1 MIPLEARLPQD
12 PRLRELVTRAQ
23 DELAIADPLG
33 AALLRGETGRL
44 PDGSPDAL
52 AHETERLRT
61 LAAELEALDGLEGD
75 DELDRSALAHS
86 IRRVTLAPEPRPPA
100 GALLLERHLL
110 AALVGLALA
119 PQPRAEELGDLVES
133 GPEFLE
139 ASRVGCLGANEA
151 AGQVALAAAKRLPRL
166 LDLTAAAA
174 KALPLPAQLRERIE
188 AGLGELLTAAAEDGG
203 WLLKEYVPAAGEGVA
218 RLIVEPSGLG
228 MSIDQVETAAE
239 AMLADQA
246 GLSYEEISAF
256 ERNQDAGPPAFPGGT
271 RPGEP
276 AGLAVVADACR
287 RVEAAC
293 DPWCPDM
300 GGAEFAVEAQP
311 AWLQPLLPPLAL
323 APGGPLASEPLRL
336 LVGDGCSALSLP
348 ELERELAVIHSAEY
362 LPAAGAR
369 SRGRMAR
376 LLLPAPE
383 SAEGWRA
390 LALAGAPGVARRSRR
405 ELGWRAI
412 LALVAIAIGRGR
424 LDVGEAAGLIAA
436 EAGMDPETAR
446 SQAVHVAAQPAAAL
460 TFVAGA
466 LATGHAVNR
475 IARDSGDQAA
485 RAAVLAAGPL
495 PGFLIDR
502 LGYTR

>member
-33 AALLRGETGRL
+33 VALLRGETGHL
-44 PDGSPDAL
+44 PDGSVEAL
-52 AHETERLRT
+52 AHETERLRA
-61 LAAELEALDGLEGD
+61 LAAELEALGGLEGD
-75 DELDRSALAHS
+75 EELDRSSLAHS
-86 IRRVTLAPEPRPPA
+86 LRRVTLAPQPRPPA

-110 AALVGLALA
+110 AAMVGLALA
-119 PQPRAEELGDLVES
+119 PHPRAAELAALVES
-133 GPEFLE
+133 GPAFLA
-139 ASRVGCLGANEA
+139 ASRAGCLGASEA
-151 AGQVALAAAKRLPRL
+151 AGEVALAAAKRLPRL
-166 LDLTAAAA
+166 LDLIAAAA
-174 KALPLPAQLRERIE
+174 RGLPLQAQLRERIE
-188 AGLGELLTAAAEDGG
+188 AALGELLRAAAEDGG
-203 WLLKEYVPAAGEGVA
+203 WLLKEYMPAARDGVA

-228 MSIDQVETAAE
+228 MSLDQVESAAE

-246 GLSYEEISAF
+246 GLDYDEISGY
-256 ERNQDAGPPAFPGGT
+256 EREQDAGPRAFPTGT
-271 RPGEP
+271 GPREP

-293 DPWCPDM
+293 DPWCPDA
-300 GGAEFAVEAQP
+300 GGAGFAVEAQP

-323 APGGPLASEPLRL
+323 AAGGPLASEPLRL
-336 LVGDGCSALSLP
+336 LVGDGCAPLSLP
-348 ELERELAVIHSAEY
+348 NLERELAVIHSAEY
-362 LPAAGAR
+362 LPAASAR
-369 SRGRMAR
+369 GCGRLAR

-383 SAEGWRA
+383 GAEGWRA

-424 LDVGEAAGLIAA
+424 LEVGEAAALIAA
-436 EAGMDPETAR
+436 EAGMDLETAR
-446 SQAVHVAAQPAAAL
+446 SQAVHIAAQPAAAL

-466 LATGHAVNR
+466 VATGHAVTR
-475 IARDSGDQAA
+475 IARDSSDQAA

>member
-1 MIPLEARLPQD
+1 
-12 PRLRELVTRAQ
+12 
-23 DELAIADPLG
+23 
-33 AALLRGETGRL
+33 
-44 PDGSPDAL
+44 
-52 AHETERLRT
+52 
-61 LAAELEALDGLEGD
+61 
-75 DELDRSALAHS
+75 
-86 IRRVTLAPEPRPPA
+86 
-100 GALLLERHLL
+100 
-110 AALVGLALA
+110 
-119 PQPRAEELGDLVES
+119 
-133 GPEFLE
+133 
-139 ASRVGCLGANEA
+139 
-151 AGQVALAAAKRLPRL
+151 
-166 LDLTAAAA
+166 
-174 KALPLPAQLRERIE
+174 
-188 AGLGELLTAAAEDGG
+188 
-203 WLLKEYVPAAGEGVA
+203 
-218 RLIVEPSGLG
+218 
-228 MSIDQVETAAE
+228 
-239 AMLADQA
+239 
-246 GLSYEEISAF
+246 
-256 ERNQDAGPPAFPGGT
+256 
-271 RPGEP
+271 
-276 AGLAVVADACR
+276 
-287 RVEAAC
+287 
-293 DPWCPDM
+293 M